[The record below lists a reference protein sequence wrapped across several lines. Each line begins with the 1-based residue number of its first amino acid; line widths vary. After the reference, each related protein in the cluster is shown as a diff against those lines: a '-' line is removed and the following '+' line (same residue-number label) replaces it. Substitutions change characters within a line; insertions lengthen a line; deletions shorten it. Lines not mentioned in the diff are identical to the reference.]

1 MSVCSGSDSVLQQVR
16 GVVRGSLS
24 PGQCWLGPFQLR
36 DPGQLAGEALL
47 VPRPH
52 LQERRRVPPLQ
63 RHQRELPSERVRVFA
78 GPEVDLAEVRGSCL
92 PLQDTAGTG
101 GQSCEYY
108 TADSQ

>member
-52 LQERRRVPPLQ
+52 LEERGGVPPLL
-63 RHQRELPSERVRVFA
+63 RHQRELPGAGVRVLA
-78 GPEVDLAEVRGSCL
+78 RPAQHLPALRGPGL
-92 PLQDTAGTG
+92 PLQDPARTG
-101 GQSCEYY
+101 GQLCE
-108 TADSQ
+108 